1 MVVYVKNKSYKK
13 GEKDGN
19 SGIGFRY
26 ISSCFWMGSIFWR
39 HNGTISDNIW
49 RSMYKKRIGLGMAI
63 TGLVC
68 GIIAV
73 TWNVVVIV
81 ALIEAARTLRL

>member
-1 MVVYVKNKSYKK
+1 MAIAALVL
-13 GEKDGN
+13 
-19 SGIGFRY
+19 GILAVAFGWVPYFGG
-26 ISSCFWMGSIFWR
+26 IMGLLATIF
-39 HNGTISDNIW
+39 GAVCI
-49 RSMYKKRIGLGMAI
+49 KKRIKLGMAI

-68 GIIAV
+68 GIIAL

>member
-1 MVVYVKNKSYKK
+1 
-13 GEKDGN
+13 
-19 SGIGFRY
+19 
-26 ISSCFWMGSIFWR
+26 
-39 HNGTISDNIW
+39 
-49 RSMYKKRIGLGMAI
+49 MYKKRIVLGMAI

-81 ALIEAARTLRL
+81 ALIEAARTLGL